1 MKWTLLFLAF
11 LYALSSQAQTLQKCS
26 SKNGVTAYRSGS
38 CMPGEKLVAVREG
51 APDLRHL
58 EQLQSQAQAPREPKA
73 RGSAHAKRQFGKD
86 RHLSATGPRR
96 KKARKDPCA
105 STKQARDDFQ
115 QRRGI
120 RITMA
125 ELSRW
130 NHRVYDAC
138 K

>member
-1 MKWTLLFLAF
+1 MKWTLLLLAF
-11 LYALSSQAQTLQKCS
+11 LYAFSSQAQTLQKCS
-26 SKNGVTAYRSGS
+26 GKNGVTAYRSGS
-38 CMPGEKLVAVREG
+38 CMPGEKLVAVRDG
-51 APDLRHL
+51 TPDTRHVG
-58 EQLQSQAQAPREPKA
+58 QLQSQARAPREHQA
-73 RGSAHAKRQFGKD
+73 RGSAHAKRQSGKVH
-86 RHLSATGPRR
+86 RLSTTGPRR

-105 STKQARDDFQ
+105 SAKQARDDFQ

-120 RITMA
+120 KITMA